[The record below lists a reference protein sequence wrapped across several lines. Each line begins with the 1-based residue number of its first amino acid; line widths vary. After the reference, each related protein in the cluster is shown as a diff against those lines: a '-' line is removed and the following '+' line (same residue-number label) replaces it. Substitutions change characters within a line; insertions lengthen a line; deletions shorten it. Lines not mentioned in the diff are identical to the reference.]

1 VTTTTIAQPRTLR
14 MPRPSL
20 VALAVAAL
28 WLSGCAVRPTPFTDA
43 ERVDAVKTDRTQ
55 MFAQTQPLA
64 GPVTLEEAMARSIR
78 FNLDHRL
85 KMMEAALGQK
95 QLDVANFNMLPQ
107 LTAAAGYTNRNHP
120 LASSSEGLFT
130 NTEVVP
136 PSFSTDQNSR
146 TADLT
151 FSWNL
156 LDFGVSYFEAKEQA
170 DRVLVLEQ
178 RRRKVVQLLMQQ
190 VRESYWEAAGAQ
202 RLDGR
207 IAPLLD
213 EAKKALDESRRTQQ
227 EGLRSPLDTLG
238 YQHALLDIIRQL
250 ETVRDQLEE
259 AKPRLASLMNVAPGT
274 EFQLAPP
281 AGFGV
286 PSFDMPME
294 RREETALERRP
305 ELVEASYNERISINE
320 THKAIAKLLPGIEL
334 QLGGHYDSNSF
345 LVYHA
350 WRAAGINISWNLLN
364 ILNAKNIRGLAD
376 AQHDVAY
383 AQRLALSMAVL
394 TQVHVASA
402 ELSAKQR
409 QFALSQ
415 QISDVDAQILQ
426 HTHNATVATAQGKL
440 EEIRAAM
447 NAMMSELRLYQS
459 YGELESAYGQLLAT
473 LGLDPVPDKVA
484 GDDLKSIEQS
494 IVAAQKRWDDFG
506 HPAADAGAAPDS
518 SAAGETKAVA
528 AGGAGG
534 STSGTS
540 DTSSTRGPN
549 GAHSSAPAA
558 AVPTAKTAPAASANA
573 VVQTSAVA
581 ATATVAEA
589 KAQ

>member
-1 VTTTTIAQPRTLR
+1 MTTTTIAQPRMLR

-28 WLSGCAVRPTPFTDA
+28 WLSGCAVHPTPFTDA

-55 MFAQTQPLA
+55 MFAQTEPLA

-130 NTEVVP
+130 DTEVVP
-136 PSFSTDQNSR
+136 ASFSTDQNMR

-207 IAPLLD
+207 ITPLLD

-227 EGLRSPLDTLG
+227 EGLRSPLDTLA

-409 QFALSQ
+409 QFGLSQ
-415 QISDVDAQILQ
+415 QISDIDAQILQ

-473 LGLDPVPDKVA
+473 LGLDPVPDKLA

-494 IVAAQKRWDDFG
+494 IVAAQKRWDDIG
-506 HPAADAGAAPDS
+506 RPAAEASAVAD
-518 SAAGETKAVA
+518 SAAGETKAA
-528 AGGAGG
+528 DSGAGGANRAGDTGG
-534 STSGTS
+534 PIGT
-540 DTSSTRGPN
+540 G
-549 GAHSSAPAA
+549 SAPGM
-558 AVPTAKTAPAASANA
+558 AKPATQTSPAASTSA

-581 ATATVAEA
+581 ATAAVAEA

>member
-1 VTTTTIAQPRTLR
+1 
-14 MPRPSL
+14 
-20 VALAVAAL
+20 
-28 WLSGCAVRPTPFTDA
+28 
-43 ERVDAVKTDRTQ
+43 
-55 MFAQTQPLA
+55 
-64 GPVTLEEAMARSIR
+64 
-78 FNLDHRL
+78 
-85 KMMEAALGQK
+85 
-95 QLDVANFNMLPQ
+95 
-107 LTAAAGYTNRNHP
+107 
-120 LASSSEGLFT
+120 
-130 NTEVVP
+130 
-136 PSFSTDQNSR
+136 
-146 TADLT
+146 
-151 FSWNL
+151 
-156 LDFGVSYFEAKEQA
+156 
-170 DRVLVLEQ
+170 
-178 RRRKVVQLLMQQ
+178 
-190 VRESYWEAAGAQ
+190 
-202 RLDGR
+202 
-207 IAPLLD
+207 
-213 EAKKALDESRRTQQ
+213 
-227 EGLRSPLDTLG
+227 
-238 YQHALLDIIRQL
+238 
-250 ETVRDQLEE
+250 
-259 AKPRLASLMNVAPGT
+259 
-274 EFQLAPP
+274 
-281 AGFGV
+281 
-286 PSFDMPME
+286 MPME

-494 IVAAQKRWDDFG
+494 IVAAQKRWDEFG

>member
-1 VTTTTIAQPRTLR
+1 
-14 MPRPSL
+14 
-20 VALAVAAL
+20 
-28 WLSGCAVRPTPFTDA
+28 
-43 ERVDAVKTDRTQ
+43 
-55 MFAQTQPLA
+55 
-64 GPVTLEEAMARSIR
+64 
-78 FNLDHRL
+78 
-85 KMMEAALGQK
+85 
-95 QLDVANFNMLPQ
+95 
-107 LTAAAGYTNRNHP
+107 
-120 LASSSEGLFT
+120 
-130 NTEVVP
+130 
-136 PSFSTDQNSR
+136 
-146 TADLT
+146 
-151 FSWNL
+151 
-156 LDFGVSYFEAKEQA
+156 
-170 DRVLVLEQ
+170 
-178 RRRKVVQLLMQQ
+178 
-190 VRESYWEAAGAQ
+190 
-202 RLDGR
+202 
-207 IAPLLD
+207 
-213 EAKKALDESRRTQQ
+213 
-227 EGLRSPLDTLG
+227 
-238 YQHALLDIIRQL
+238 
-250 ETVRDQLEE
+250 
-259 AKPRLASLMNVAPGT
+259 
-274 EFQLAPP
+274 
-281 AGFGV
+281 
-286 PSFDMPME
+286 ME

-409 QFALSQ
+409 QFGLSQ
-415 QISDVDAQILQ
+415 QISDVDTQILQ

-473 LGLDPVPDKVA
+473 LGLDPVPDKLA

-494 IVAAQKRWDDFG
+494 IVAAQKRWDDIG
-506 HPAADAGAAPDS
+506 RPAAEASAAPDS
-518 SAAGETKAVA
+518 GAAGETKATA
-528 AGGAGG
+528 DSGAGG
-534 STSGTS
+534 GTG
-540 DTSSTRGPN
+540 GPI
-549 GAHSSAPAA
+549 GAGSAPGTTKPAA
-558 AVPTAKTAPAASANA
+558 QTSPAASTNA

-581 ATATVAEA
+581 ATAAVAEA